1 VSLIF
6 GKRVFDSLN
15 KLITEEFTV
24 AYTFL
29 AMSSV
34 LADMGL
40 EGCSLWAE
48 AQSEKRVMR
57 SMRVYRHIR
66 LRNGRVRFLQIPS
79 PKQDWRAP
87 LHIFEEIFKIEQ
99 RISANIIA
107 IYEFTLGD
115 KDYQTKGMIEWF
127 IEDQMKNEAFTE
139 DLLNRFRKMQTT
151 DLGVFMFD
159 EEMERKVSRDNF
171 KEIT

>member
-1 VSLIF
+1 MSLIF
-6 GKRVFDSLN
+6 GKRVFDLLN
-15 KLITEEFTV
+15 KLITEELMV

-40 EGCSLWAE
+40 EGCSHWTE
-48 AQSEKRVMR
+48 AQSEKRIWR

-66 LRNGRVRFLQIPS
+66 LRNGRVRFLQIPA

-87 LHIFEEIFKIEQ
+87 LHIFEEIFKMEQ
-99 RISANIIA
+99 RISSNIMSL
-107 IYEFTLGD
+107 YEFALGD
-115 KDYQTKGMIEWF
+115 KDYQTKEIIEWF
-127 IEDQMKNEAFTE
+127 IDDQMKNEAFVE
-139 DLLNRFRKMQTT
+139 NLLGRFRKMQTT

-159 EEMERKVSRDNF
+159 EEMERRTSQNSI